1 MYSCLEE
8 FRLVEEMGQWPQ
20 RVTQRVRN
28 PHGILV
34 GQSGCQGRLLKEVLL
49 ESCRQG
55 WEGLM
60 DRQDIF
66 WVHTRALQQLEG

>member
-1 MYSCLEE
+1 MSSCLEE

-34 GQSGCQGRLLKEVLL
+34 GQSGCRRRLLEEAYGQTGFMLGAHKG
-49 ESCRQG
+49 SAAAG
-55 WEGLM
+55 GLA
-60 DRQDIF
+60 I
-66 WVHTRALQQLEG
+66 V